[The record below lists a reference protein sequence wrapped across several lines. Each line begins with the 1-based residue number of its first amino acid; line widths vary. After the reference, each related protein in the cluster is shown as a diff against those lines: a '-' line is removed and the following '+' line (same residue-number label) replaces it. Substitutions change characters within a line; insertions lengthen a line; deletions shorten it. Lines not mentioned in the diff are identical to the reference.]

1 MHQFLTKLKMTYLKD
16 LTYLDSPIWGKQG
29 FYHFILSL
37 MHIYR
42 KRYLIAGN
50 KVFPLAL
57 ALLCTSMVTLFL
69 HSVRYHFPQLL
80 VPLSLHESLIQLCTD
95 HKKLFC
101 FLDAP
106 LGKPISHI
114 HVDTT
119 HTLRKNPLFLLLL
132 LMQMTKMMSTLHS
145 NRRKVCDLIESK
157 ASSRKKKN

>member
-69 HSVRYHFPQLL
+69 HSVGYHFPQLF
-80 VPLSLHESLIQLCTD
+80 VPLSLHESLIQLFTD
-95 HKKLFC
+95 HQKLLC

-106 LGKPISHI
+106 LRKSIGHI
-114 HVDTT
+114 HV
-119 HTLRKNPLFLLLL
+119 HILRKNPLLLLL
-132 LMQMTKMMSTLHS
+132 LMPLVMVMEMMSTFHS
-145 NRRKVCDLIESK
+145 NRRTICDLIESK
-157 ASSRKKKN
+157 ASSRKKKL